1 MSHKFNKLKINLKF
15 KMTQKQTQKMI
26 RLNKMMIICLI
37 QMKILKKQKKNQNYK
52 IQAKNFGKMVTNNK
66 H

>member
-1 MSHKFNKLKINLKF
+1 MSHKFNKLKFNLKF

-37 QMKILKKQKKNQNYK
+37 QMKIPKKQKKNQNCK

>member
-1 MSHKFNKLKINLKF
+1 MSHKFNKLKFNLKF

>member
-52 IQAKNFGKMVTNNK
+52 IPAKNFGKMVTNNK

>member
-66 H
+66 N

>member
-1 MSHKFNKLKINLKF
+1 
-15 KMTQKQTQKMI
+15 MI

>member
-1 MSHKFNKLKINLKF
+1 MSHQFNKLKFNLKF

-52 IQAKNFGKMVTNNK
+52 IQVKNFGKMVTNNK

>member
-1 MSHKFNKLKINLKF
+1 MSHKFNKLKFNLKF

-66 H
+66 N